1 VRSTILRFLVLGSIL
16 IGLVAA
22 CTPTDPIPTEGT
34 VSIRVV
40 DAQTSVALTG
50 VAFQVRPLGGTFST
64 PQTTLQADGSYT
76 FVLPVG
82 TGYTITLART
92 GYLTATYN
100 NVTVVGGQTTFLAQ
114 LLLIDST
121 AGTEGDA
128 SGIITDAF
136 NGDALPG
143 ATVRLREQ
151 VNTYSGTPIETT
163 TTNVD
168 GEYAF
173 SGLDAG
179 YYTAE
184 VTATNYI
191 PSFFTLIVVGGQ
203 ANGGQNF
210 SIAPVGSGDLTRIV
224 LTWGLNPSDLDSHLT
239 GPAIGGDRFHVYFVN
254 RTYSEGGVTYAELDV
269 DDVSSF
275 GPETISIYEQIAGTY
290 RYSVHDFTNLDSTSS
305 SALANSGAQVRV
317 FRGADLVAT
326 YNVPAGAGTLWT
338 VFELTGTG
346 IVPINTM
353 SYESNPVAVTSL
365 GGAALPT
372 K

>member
-34 VSIRVV
+34 VSVRVI
-40 DAQTSVALTG
+40 DAVTSDVLDDVTI
-50 VAFQVRPLGGTFST
+50 QVRPSGGTFTT
-64 PQTTLQADGSYT
+64 PQATVQADGSYT

-82 TGYTITLART
+82 TGYTITLAQT

-100 NVTVVGGQTTFLAQ
+100 NVAVVGGQTTFLAQ
-114 LLLIDST
+114 LLLIDEPSMPKRRQRHHHRRVRRLGA
-121 AGTEGDA
+121 AGRHGTPAGA
-128 SGIITDAF
+128 SQHLLGHSHRD
-136 NGDALPG
+136 DDHRRKRR
-143 ATVRLREQ
+143 VRLR
-151 VNTYSGTPIETT
+151 GPRRRLLHRR
-163 TTNVD
+163 
-168 GEYAF
+168 GH
-173 SGLDAG
+173 GAG
-179 YYTAE
+179 
-184 VTATNYI
+184 YI

-290 RYSVHDFTNLDSTSS
+290 RYSVHDYTNLDSSPAARRWPTPAHRCACSAAPTWWRPSTSPQ
-305 SALANSGAQVRV
+305 ARAR
-317 FRGADLVAT
+317 
-326 YNVPAGAGTLWT
+326 LWT
-338 VFELTGTG
+338 VFELSGTG

-353 SYESNPVAVTSL
+353 SYESDEL
-365 GGAALPT
+365 R
-372 K
+372 

>member
-1 VRSTILRFLVLGSIL
+1 LRFFLLGSIL

-22 CTPTDPIPTEGT
+22 CTSAPPVPTEGT

-40 DAQTSVALTG
+40 DALTSEALTG
-50 VAFQVRPLGGTFST
+50 VAIQIRPSGGVFTSPQV
-64 PQTTLQADGSYT
+64 TLQADGSYT
-76 FVLPVG
+76 FNVGTG
-82 TGYTITLART
+82 TGYTISLART
-92 GYLTATYN
+92 GYLTAFYN
-100 NVTVVGGQTTFLAQ
+100 NVSVVGGQTTFLAQ
-114 LLLIDST
+114 LLMIDST
-121 AGTEGDA
+121 IADPQGDA

-136 NGDALPG
+136 DGIPLPG
-143 ATVRLREQ
+143 ASLALRAG
-151 VNTYSGTPIETT
+151 VNTFSGTTIASTT
-163 TTNVD
+163 TDALGAYSFVD
-168 GEYAF
+168 
-173 SGLDAG
+173 LDVG

-184 VTATNYI
+184 VTLAGYI
-191 PSFFTLIVVGGQ
+191 PSFFTLVVVGGE

-239 GPAIGGDRFHVYFVN
+239 GPAVGGERFHVYFAN
-254 RTYSEGGVTYAELDV
+254 RSEVVGTDTYAELDV
-269 DDVSSF
+269 DDVTSY

-290 RYSVHDFTNLDSTSS
+290 RYSVHDFSNRNAISS

-317 FRGADLVAT
+317 FRGANLVAT
-326 YNVPAGAGTLWT
+326 FNVPAGAGTLWT

-353 SYESNPVAVTSL
+353 SYEDNSSAVTAL
-365 GGAALPT
+365 GGAKLPT